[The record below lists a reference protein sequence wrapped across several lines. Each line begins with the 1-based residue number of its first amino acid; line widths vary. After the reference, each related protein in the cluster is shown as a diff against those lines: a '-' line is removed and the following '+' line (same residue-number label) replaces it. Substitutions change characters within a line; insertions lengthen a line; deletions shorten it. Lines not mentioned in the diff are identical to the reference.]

1 MQRSLVAAL
10 RDAIAPL
17 YLGQSVERRESL
29 SLETRRRFASFGR
42 AGTVLNALAAVDIAL
57 WDIAGKAAGRSLTA
71 LLGGVPLASVPVMA
85 SLDKYGHSGNVRSRV
100 EQALA
105 TGVAAVKVH
114 ESELT
119 VIEEA
124 RRVIPLSVEFVADL
138 NNAHALADI
147 RRDEARWQSLNLL
160 WLEDPVWPRM
170 VKK

>member
-1 MQRSLVAAL
+1 MR
-10 RDAIAPL
+10 I
-17 YLGQSVERRESL
+17 
-29 SLETRRRFASFGR
+29 
-42 AGTVLNALAAVDIAL
+42 
-57 WDIAGKAAGRSLTA
+57 
-71 LLGGVPLASVPVMA
+71 VPLASVPVMA
-85 SLDKYGHSGNVRSRV
+85 SLDKYGHAGNVRSRV

-147 RRDEARWQSLNLL
+147 RRDEARWQALNLL